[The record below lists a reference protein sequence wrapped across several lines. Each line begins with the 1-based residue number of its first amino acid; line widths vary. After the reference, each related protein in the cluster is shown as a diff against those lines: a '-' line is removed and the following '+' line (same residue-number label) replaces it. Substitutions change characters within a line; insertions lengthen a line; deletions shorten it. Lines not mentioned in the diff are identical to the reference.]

1 MVGWVPSRWYSL
13 YDGHF
18 FLEIFRALALWHAEA
33 HCPDVTPVGEKFLK
47 RDLISEGFEM
57 ILYNLESSAKLLFY
71 SHVGCIVEYC
81 RCKLERVN
89 GPIESLELLQ
99 K

>member
-1 MVGWVPSRWYSL
+1 MTVIFSWRCLGPW
-13 YDGHF
+13 HF
-18 FLEIFRALALWHAEA
+18 GTLRLIAQ
-33 HCPDVTPVGEKFLK
+33 TPVGEKFLK

-81 RCKLERVN
+81 RCRLERVN

>member
-1 MVGWVPSRWYSL
+1 MVSRVPSRWYSL
-13 YDGHF
+13 YDGDF
-18 FLEIFRALALWHAEA
+18 FQEMFRALALWHAEA

-57 ILYNLESSAKLLFY
+57 IVYNLESSAKLLFY
-71 SHVGCIVEYC
+71 SDVGCIVEYC
-81 RCKLERVN
+81 RCRLERVK
-89 GPIESLELLQ
+89 GPIGSLELLQ

>member
-1 MVGWVPSRWYSL
+1 M
-13 YDGHF
+13 YDSHF